1 MNTIFDSCGFV
12 TKTADKTGTE
22 QAVGSRQC
30 KRGVVPAYGRR
41 FAACTARVKVLAAVL
56 LFFSVVPMSAACEK
70 PFAVQRF
77 SAGLPEKRTES
88 PAAPLS
94 SLMQEIIAEL
104 NAVRRDPA
112 KYADEV
118 IAPRLAYFER
128 RMYKVPGSIPLA
140 TREGA
145 AAVKDCIKA
154 LKAASPAGAL
164 EADAGL
170 SRAAQWL
177 ADDQA
182 RTGRVGHI
190 GSDGSNPV
198 KRIER
203 FGSWSGSVGENCAY
217 GLKDA
222 REIVA
227 QLLIDDGVG
236 NRGHRKTILNP
247 AFKKVGI
254 GYSEAGKAA
263 YGAVAVMDFAAAF
276 TAK

>member
-41 FAACTARVKVLAAVL
+41 FASCTARVKVLAAVL

-104 NAVRRDPA
+104 NAVRQDPA

-154 LKAASPAGAL
+154 LKAASP
-164 EADAGL
+164 
-170 SRAAQWL
+170 QWL

-222 REIVA
+222 REIVV